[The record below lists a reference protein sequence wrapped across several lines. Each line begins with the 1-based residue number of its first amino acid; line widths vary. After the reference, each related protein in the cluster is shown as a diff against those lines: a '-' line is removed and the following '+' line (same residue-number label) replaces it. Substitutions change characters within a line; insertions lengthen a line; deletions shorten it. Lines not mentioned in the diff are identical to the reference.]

1 MSDDRELLSIG
12 RFARLCRL
20 SVKAL
25 RRYADDGLLVPARVD
40 PDSGYRLY
48 RREQVR
54 EAAAVALLRSLDVP
68 LAAVREVL
76 AARGPGELER
86 VLAAERARA
95 ERELARRATALRSI
109 ERLLAAGDVL
119 PYAIEAVEEAPARVL
134 GLTRAVDPGRLDEE
148 VGALAGEVAALAV
161 QRGWPAAAFVG
172 LYPLDLADPCPV
184 TVGVRLPAAGPVPAT
199 GGAREH
205 VLPGGPA
212 LTTVH
217 VGPYDELPLAYA
229 ALLTAVHERGGEP
242 RAPVVETYLTDPTTA
257 APADLVT
264 RLAVPLA

>member
-1 MSDDRELLSIG
+1 MSAEEGLLPIG
-12 RFARLCRL
+12 RLARLSRL

-25 RRYADDGLLVPARVD
+25 RRYADDGLLEPAWVD
-40 PDSGYRLY
+40 PTTGYRWY

-54 EAAAVALLRSLDVP
+54 EAAVVALLRSLDVP
-68 LAAVREVL
+68 LAAVRQVL

-86 VLAAERARA
+86 VLQAERARL
-95 ERELARRATALRSI
+95 EREVARRRTALRSI

-119 PYAIEAVEEAPARVL
+119 PYPVEAVEEPPSRVL
-134 GLTRAVDPGRLDEE
+134 GLTRAVDPDRLDVE
-148 VGALAGEVAALAV
+148 VGALAGEVAALAA
-161 QRGWPAAAFVG
+161 QRAWPAAPFVG
-172 LYPLDLADPCPV
+172 LYPLDLAEPCPV
-184 TVGVRLPAAGPVPAT
+184 TVGVRLPAAGPTPAT

-205 VLPGGPA
+205 ALPGGPA

-242 RAPVVETYLTDPTTA
+242 RGPVVETYLTHPAQA
-257 APADLVT
+257 APGDLVT
-264 RLAVPLA
+264 RLAVPVG